1 MNAGAM
7 HAKIWNAPSRT
18 NVTANIQLQLI
29 FSPVVKILKIN
40 TSGTFKSCSKE
51 LYPTCIEI
59 LDCEEIGR
67 AHV

>member
-40 TSGTFKSCSKE
+40 T
-51 LYPTCIEI
+51 CI
-59 LDCEEIGR
+59 L
-67 AHV
+67 V